1 MHTDQFARWLA
12 LPACV
17 HTYNHLGGWV
27 HADTQP
33 RHAIRDRIAS
43 ARQAWGLL
51 VRPFLG
57 KKVLQLKTKV
67 QVLQSLVVSRLTY
80 NMHVLTKL
88 TPKIFQEWEACI
100 RPMVGPLARPFLH
113 GMAPFQ
119 FTAATLCGLVG
130 VLAPGD
136 PLHVNRLG
144 YVKRLLLHCPGALWH
159 LLHELCGEPH
169 SWLCSL
175 RSLLNL
181 VDVAHTP
188 LWSSKAAF
196 SGCSVGRV
204 VVAHCYGRPMDLLH
218 QTR

>member
-1 MHTDQFARWLA
+1 
-12 LPACV
+12 
-17 HTYNHLGGWV
+17 
-27 HADTQP
+27 
-33 RHAIRDRIAS
+33 
-43 ARQAWGLL
+43 
-51 VRPFLG
+51 
-57 KKVLQLKTKV
+57 
-67 QVLQSLVVSRLTY
+67 LTY

-136 PLHVNRLG
+136 PLHVNRLR